1 MVTRSMSE
9 DGTLAGERSFLA
21 LMKSMHTKFPNLTA
35 SQSLFVHQVCIF
47 ATSEIPGLKVEF
59 DEEVFSEYVS
69 KAFA

>member
-1 MVTRSMSE
+1 
-9 DGTLAGERSFLA
+9 
-21 LMKSMHTKFPNLTA
+21 MHTKFPNLTA